1 MIEKY
6 DLKMHLVALLC
17 RILKGSSAKANNF
30 FEWVSAV
37 ITKKTCC
44 REI

>member
-17 RILKGSSAKANNF
+17 RILKESSAKVTDF
-30 FEWVSAV
+30 FELFSAV
-37 ITKKTCC
+37 VIKKTCC
-44 REI
+44 QEI

>member
-17 RILKGSSAKANNF
+17 RILKGSSAKGNEF
-30 FEWVSAV
+30 FEWFSAV
-37 ITKKTCC
+37 VIKKTCC
-44 REI
+44 QEI